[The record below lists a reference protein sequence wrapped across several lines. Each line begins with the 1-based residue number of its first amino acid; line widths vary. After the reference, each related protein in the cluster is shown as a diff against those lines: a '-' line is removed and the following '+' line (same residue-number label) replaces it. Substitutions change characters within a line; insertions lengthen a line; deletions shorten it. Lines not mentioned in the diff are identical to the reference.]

1 MAEPFPSVL
10 AGKRILITRPVQLTR
25 PLTEALRIRGAE
37 AILLP
42 VVRIEP
48 PLDFHQLDDALQEL
62 QQKKFEWIIF
72 GSQNSVHA
80 ITERAA
86 QIGLDLRDVIPS
98 LQVAAV
104 GKATAAAAQ
113 EAGFRVTHIGKGTG
127 ADLIAELAPG
137 MHAKHVLLPRSDRA
151 GAAHFAQLHLAG
163 AHVREV
169 IAYRTVCA
177 ETLDPASVAASADA
191 DAVLFFSPSAVH
203 AFVALVQHG
212 VLPPIAETTGIGAIG
227 PVTKENLLKE
237 AKMRCDFEAEEPSI
251 DQIVAALESFLQKG
265 SVSSAGAPAR

>member
-1 MAEPFPSVL
+1 MAEHSSSVL
-10 AGKRILITRPVQLTR
+10 SGKRIVITRPVQLTH
-25 PLTEALRIRGAE
+25 PLAEALRARDAE
-37 AILLP
+37 PILLP

-48 PLDFHQLDDALQEL
+48 PLDFHQLDDALREL
-62 QQKKFEWIIF
+62 HQKKFEWTIF
-72 GSQNSVHA
+72 GSQNAVHA
-80 ITERAA
+80 VMERAA
-86 QIGLDLRDVIPS
+86 AIGLDLRAVIPS

-113 EAGFRVTHIGKGTG
+113 EAGFRVTHVGKGTG

-137 MHAKHVLLPRSDRA
+137 MHAKHIFLPRSDRA

-169 IAYRTVCA
+169 VAYRTVCA
-177 ETLDPASVAASADA
+177 ETLDPASVTATADA

-203 AFVALVQHG
+203 AFVALVQQG
-212 VLPPIAETTGIGAIG
+212 VLLPIADSTGIGAIG

-251 DQIVAALESFLQKG
+251 DQVIAALESFLAKRTA
-265 SVSSAGAPAR
+265 SSAGAPAR

>member
-1 MAEPFPSVL
+1 MVEHSSSL
-10 AGKRILITRPVQLTR
+10 LSGKRIVITRPAQLSHSISD
-25 PLTEALRIRGAE
+25 ALRLHGAE
-37 AILLP
+37 PVLLP

-48 PLDFHQLDDALQEL
+48 PLDFHQLDDALHEL

-72 GSQNSVHA
+72 GSQNAVHA
-80 ITERAA
+80 VTERAA
-86 QIGLDLRDVIPS
+86 TVGLNLREVVPS

-104 GKATAAAAQ
+104 GKATAAAAE
-113 EAGFRVTHIGKGTG
+113 EAGFRVSRVGKGTG
-127 ADLIAELAPG
+127 ADLIGELAPQV
-137 MHAKHVLLPRSDRA
+137 HAKHIFLPRSDRA

-169 IAYRTVCA
+169 VAYRTVCS

-191 DAVLFFSPSAVH
+191 DAILFFSPSAVH
-203 AFVALVQHG
+203 AFLALVDHG
-212 VLPPIAETTGIGAIG
+212 VLSPVADSTGIGAIG

-251 DQIVAALESFLQKG
+251 EQVIAALESFFERG
-265 SVSSAGAPAR
+265 RVSSAGAPSQ

>member
-1 MAEPFPSVL
+1 VAEHSPSIL
-10 AGKRILITRPVQLTR
+10 SGKRVVITRPVQLNR
-25 PLTEALRIRGAE
+25 PLTDALCARGAE

-48 PLDFHQLDDALQEL
+48 PLDFHQFDDALREL

-72 GSQNSVHA
+72 GSQNAVHA

-86 QIGLDLRDVIPS
+86 QIGLSLGEVLPW

-104 GKATAAAAQ
+104 GKTTAAAAQ
-113 EAGFRVTHIGKGTG
+113 EAGFRVTHVGTGTG

-177 ETLDPASVAASADA
+177 ETLDPANIAASADA
-191 DAVLFFSPSAVH
+191 DAILFFSPSAVH
-203 AFVALVQHG
+203 AFVALVDHG
-212 VLPPIAETTGIGAIG
+212 VLPAIADSTGIGAIG

-237 AKMRCDFEAEEPSI
+237 AKMRCDFEAEEPSV
-251 DQIVAALESFLQKG
+251 DQIIAALEGFVQKG
-265 SVSSAGAPAR
+265 SVSSAGAPA

>member
-1 MAEPFPSVL
+1 MAERSSSIL
-10 AGKRILITRPVQLTR
+10 SGKRIVITRPVQLTN
-25 PLTEALRIRGAE
+25 PLAEALRSQGAE
-37 AILLP
+37 PILLP

-48 PLDFHQLDDALQEL
+48 PLDFHQLDDALHEL
-62 QQKKFEWIIF
+62 HERKFEWIIF

-86 QIGLDLRDVIPS
+86 QIGLDLREVVPS
-98 LQVAAV
+98 VEVAAV
-104 GKATAAAAQ
+104 GKATAAAAE
-113 EAGFRVTHIGKGTG
+113 EAGFRVTRIGKGTG
-127 ADLIAELAPG
+127 ADLIADLAPE

-177 ETLDPASVAASADA
+177 ETLDAASVAASADA
-191 DAVLFFSPSAVH
+191 DAILFFSPSAVH
-203 AFVALVQHG
+203 AFAALVEHG
-212 VLPPIAETTGIGAIG
+212 VLPPIADSAGIGAIG

-237 AKMRCDFEAEEPSI
+237 AKMRCDFEAEEPSL
-251 DQIVAALESFLQKG
+251 DQIIAALASFLEKAR
-265 SVSSAGAPAR
+265 VSSAGATAR

>member
-1 MAEPFPSVL
+1 MAERSSSIWS
-10 AGKRILITRPVQLTR
+10 GKRIVITRPVKLTH
-25 PLTEALRIRGAE
+25 PLAEALRSRGAE
-37 AILLP
+37 PILLP

-62 QQKKFEWIIF
+62 HQKKFEWIIF
-72 GSQNSVHA
+72 GSQNSVEA

-86 QIGLDLRDVIPS
+86 QIGLDLRDAIRT

-104 GKATAAAAQ
+104 GKATAFAAQ
-113 EAGFRVTHIGKGTG
+113 EAGFRVTHVGKATG

-177 ETLDPASVAASADA
+177 ETLDPASVAASEEADA
-191 DAVLFFSPSAVH
+191 ILFFSPSAVH
-203 AFVALVQHG
+203 AFVALVEHG
-212 VLPPIAETTGIGAIG
+212 VLPPIADSAGIGAIG

-237 AKMRCDFEAEEPSI
+237 AKMRCDFEAEEPTVA
-251 DQIVAALESFLQKG
+251 QIIAALESFLEKG
-265 SVSSAGAPAR
+265 RVSSAGAPAR

>member
-1 MAEPFPSVL
+1 MAEHSSSIL
-10 AGKRILITRPVQLTR
+10 TGKRIVITRPVKLTH
-25 PLTEALRIRGAE
+25 PLAEALRSRGAE
-37 AILLP
+37 PVLLP

-48 PLDFHQLDDALQEL
+48 PLDFHQLDDALYEL
-62 QQKKFEWIIF
+62 QHKKFEWIIF
-72 GSQNSVHA
+72 GSQNSVQA

-86 QIGLDLRDVIPS
+86 QINLDLSEAVPS

-104 GKATAAAAQ
+104 GKATAAAAV
-113 EAGFRVTHIGKGTG
+113 EAGFRVSHVGKGTG

-177 ETLDPASVAASADA
+177 ETLDSASVSASAGA
-191 DAVLFFSPSAVH
+191 EAILFFSPSAVH
-203 AFVALVQHG
+203 AFVALVEHG
-212 VLPPIAETTGIGAIG
+212 VLAPIADSTGIGAIG

-237 AKMRCDFEAEEPSI
+237 ARMRCDFEAEEPSV
-251 DQIVAALESFLQKG
+251 DQIIAALEAFLEKG
-265 SVSSAGAPAR
+265 RVSSAGAPAR

>member
-1 MAEPFPSVL
+1 MAEHSSSAL
-10 AGKRILITRPVQLTR
+10 LGKRIVITRPVQLTGA
-25 PLTEALRIRGAE
+25 LNEALRARGADP
-37 AILLP
+37 ILLP

-48 PLDFHQLDDALQEL
+48 PLDFHQLDDALDEL
-62 QQKKFEWIIF
+62 RRKKFEWIIF
-72 GSQNSVHA
+72 GSQNAVHA

-86 QIGLDLRDVIPS
+86 QIALDLREVIPS

-113 EAGFRVTHIGKGTG
+113 EAGFRVTYVGKGTG
-127 ADLIAELAPG
+127 ADLIAKLAPG

-191 DAVLFFSPSAVH
+191 DAILFFSPSAVH
-203 AFVALVQHG
+203 ALVALVEHG
-212 VLPPIAETTGIGAIG
+212 VLPPIADSTGIGAIG
-227 PVTKENLLKE
+227 PVTKENLLNE
-237 AKMRCDFEAEEPSI
+237 AKMRCDFEADEPSV
-251 DQIVAALESFLQKG
+251 DQIIAALESFLEKG
-265 SVSSAGAPAR
+265 RVSSAGAPAR

>member
-1 MAEPFPSVL
+1 VAEHSSSILV
-10 AGKRILITRPVQLTR
+10 GKRIVITRPVQLTR
-25 PLTEALRIRGAE
+25 PLTEALRSRGARP
-37 AILLP
+37 ILLP

-62 QQKKFEWIIF
+62 NGKKFEWIIF

-86 QIGLDLRDVIPS
+86 QIGLDLREVIPS

-104 GKATAAAAQ
+104 GRTTAAAAQ

-137 MHAKHVLLPRSDRA
+137 MHAKHVFLPRSDRA

-169 IAYRTVCA
+169 VAYRTVCA
-177 ETLDPASVAASADA
+177 ETLDAASVAASADA
-191 DAVLFFSPSAVH
+191 DAILFFSPSAVH
-203 AFVALVQHG
+203 AFAALVQHG
-212 VLPPIAETTGIGAIG
+212 VLPPIADWTGIGAIG
-227 PVTKENLLKE
+227 PVTKENLLNE
-237 AKMRCDFEAEEPSI
+237 AKMRCDFEAEEPSV
-251 DQIVAALESFLQKG
+251 DQIIAALESFLEKG
-265 SVSSAGAPAR
+265 RVPSAGAPAR